1 MSCAVVRTP
10 AEVRDLLP
18 GGGQSAWQAGA
29 RLQAFLA
36 GLRGLP
42 GPVAVTDGGV
52 MAELLRTLLGE
63 DALPPGVL
71 ATGIP
76 PLHYRR
82 AEPGRDHIRVTPAV
96 PTWLMIMDFRP
107 V

>member
-63 DALPPGVL
+63 DACRPACWPR
-71 ATGIP
+71 ASR
-76 PLHYRR
+76 HYTID
-82 AEPGRDHIRVTPAV
+82 E
-96 PTWLMIMDFRP
+96 LNP
-107 V
+107 VVITSVSHLRSRLGS

>member
-1 MSCAVVRTP
+1 MSCAAMRTS
-10 AEVRDLLP
+10 AEDRHLVP
-18 GGGQSAWQAGA
+18 KGGQSAWQAGA

-71 ATGIP
+71 AAGIP
-76 PLHYRR
+76 PW
-82 AEPGRDHIRVTPAV
+82 T
-96 PTWLMIMDFRP
+96 T
-107 V
+107 